1 MSCQFYSYTI
11 NSIYYLQ
18 YKNKESWSIIV
29 IFKENTTI
37 IEVILYYARSDK
49 MAFLRWLGGFIV
61 LFWLI
66 GLIFKIGGGLINIL
80 LLVAAI
86 IFVIDAIFGRKKTM

>member
-1 MSCQFYSYTI
+1 
-11 NSIYYLQ
+11 
-18 YKNKESWSIIV
+18 
-29 IFKENTTI
+29 
-37 IEVILYYARSDK
+37 
-49 MAFLRWLGGFIV
+49 MAFLRWLGGFVV